1 MRDFFRSPAHL
12 DKAADWLTGH
22 RLNQR
27 EPVTGRLLESTRLT
41 DLIYR
46 GFAAE
51 DEDAPEELPEENG
64 PRFETLCQDLFTAL
78 YSPVLQRRDED
89 AVFQRERLY
98 NKPILDSVLR
108 GDRYAEMKSL
118 CESREYP
125 AYTAAA
131 AFCRSLRQS
140 MAEITLEIPQQ
151 QFLPVIHKLTE
162 QEQALTAR
170 LDRLLSGAAGVPSR
184 KLLYLYNRIFRKAS
198 QIANLRKKVEEG
210 AVRYIRA
217 VIVHIGSALDAALE
231 AAHQTSTI
239 LQAWGDGSGE
249 MKNTPANRELLNY
262 VRNSEMLQKIA
273 SYLGRYRE
281 ILAAKRQNSFAYGR
295 GEKYDIGFG
304 SDINSC
310 LASELALLGAP
321 ETEVLFMRRFQQ
333 KKLMQY
339 RKREA
344 LIKGEGDMIVL
355 LDESSSTRLMAGWA
369 KAIALA
375 LLDVAAK
382 GRRKFALVHFST
394 DIKTDLFEP
403 GQYQTADI
411 LRAAEHFFNGGT
423 ILKGR

>member
-262 VRNSEMLQKIA
+262 VRNS
-273 SYLGRYRE
+273 
-281 ILAAKRQNSFAYGR
+281 
-295 GEKYDIGFG
+295 
-304 SDINSC
+304 
-310 LASELALLGAP
+310 
-321 ETEVLFMRRFQQ
+321 
-333 KKLMQY
+333 
-339 RKREA
+339 
-344 LIKGEGDMIVL
+344 
-355 LDESSSTRLMAGWA
+355 
-369 KAIALA
+369 
-375 LLDVAAK
+375 
-382 GRRKFALVHFST
+382 
-394 DIKTDLFEP
+394 
-403 GQYQTADI
+403 
-411 LRAAEHFFNGGT
+411 
-423 ILKGR
+423 